1 MISWDG
7 INKLSL
13 ILGNSTQNLLRVPPN
28 HYCVLFKNNPNIKNM
43 KIEYI
48 TKRDFTAKPF
58 NLEKITAAILK
69 AMIAVENGDE
79 QNAQDVALSV
89 YQKLLDRKKEHTQY
103 MPTIEEVQDIVE
115 RQLMESKFPEV
126 AKAYILYRNKR
137 TQDRQ
142 ANLFEKRINL
152 KPYEYPQLY
161 EYVPAIRHS
170 YWIHSE
176 FNFTSDIQ
184 DFKSRLSTS
193 ERSAIK
199 NTMLAISQIEVAVKS
214 FWGDLYHRIPKP
226 EIGSVGST
234 FAESEVRHADAYSHL
249 LEILGLNSEFKELKK
264 KPAIMKRV
272 RYLETALRNSKS
284 QDNKEYAEAILL
296 FSLFIEHVSLFSQ
309 FLIIMA
315 FNKHKNMLKGISNVV
330 EATSKEE
337 QIHGDFGIDLI
348 KILQEENVGWFTPEY
363 HQNIQDVCRQAFEA
377 EKEVVDWI
385 FENGELDFLPKAV
398 INEFIKN
405 RFNNSLES
413 IGIEKVFEVDQK
425 LVSQTEWFDDEIIGT
440 KHGDF
445 FVKRSINYSKRT
457 QSITSDD
464 LF

>member
-1 MISWDG
+1 ME
-7 INKLSL
+7 
-13 ILGNSTQNLLRVPPN
+13 
-28 HYCVLFKNNPNIKNM
+28 
-43 KIEYI
+43 IEYI
-48 TKRDFTAKPF
+48 IKRDFSTKPF
-58 NLEKITAAILK
+58 SLDKITGAIHK
-69 AMIAVENGDE
+69 AMNAVGNGTQE
-79 QNAQDVALSV
+79 NAQDVALSV
-89 YQKLLDRKKEHTQY
+89 YQKLIGRKNNDQSY
-103 MPTIEEVQDIVE
+103 VPTIEEVQDIVE
-115 RQLMESKFPEV
+115 NELMESKFKEV

-137 TQDRQ
+137 TQQRQ
-142 ANLFEKRINL
+142 TDIFEKRINL
-152 KPYEYPQLY
+152 KPYEYPHLY

-184 DFKSRLSTS
+184 DFKIQLTDS

-214 FWGDLYHRIPKP
+214 FWGDIYHRIPKP

-272 RYLETALRNSKS
+272 RYLETALKNSKS
-284 QDNKEYAEAILL
+284 DDNREYAESILL

-348 KILQEENVGWFTPEY
+348 KILQKENPDWFTKNY
-363 HQNIQDVCRQAFEA
+363 HESIQQMCKDAFEA
-377 EKEVVDWI
+377 ESEVVDWI

-398 INEFIKN
+398 VNEFLKN
-405 RFNNSLES
+405 RFNNSLDS
-413 IGIEKVFEVDQK
+413 IGIEKVFDVDQD

-445 FVKRSINYSKRT
+445 FVKRSINYSKKT

>member
-1 MISWDG
+1 ME
-7 INKLSL
+7 
-13 ILGNSTQNLLRVPPN
+13 
-28 HYCVLFKNNPNIKNM
+28 
-43 KIEYI
+43 IEYI
-48 TKRDFTAKPF
+48 IKRDFSTKPF
-58 NLEKITAAILK
+58 SLDKITGAIHK
-69 AMIAVENGDE
+69 AMNAVGNGTQE
-79 QNAQDVALSV
+79 NAQDVALSV
-89 YQKLLDRKKEHTQY
+89 YQKLIGRKDNDQSY
-103 MPTIEEVQDIVE
+103 VPTIEEVQDIVE
-115 RQLMESKFPEV
+115 NELMESKFKEV

-137 TQDRQ
+137 TQQRQ
-142 ANLFEKRINL
+142 TDIFEKRINL
-152 KPYEYPQLY
+152 KPYEYPHLY

-184 DFKSRLSTS
+184 DFKIQLTDS

-214 FWGDLYHRIPKP
+214 FWGDIYHRIPKP

-272 RYLETALRNSKS
+272 RYLETALKNSKS
-284 QDNKEYAEAILL
+284 DDNREYAESILL

-348 KILQEENVGWFTPEY
+348 KILQKENPDWFTKNY
-363 HQNIQDVCRQAFEA
+363 HESIQQMCKDAFEA
-377 EKEVVDWI
+377 ESEVVDWI
-385 FENGELDFLPKAV
+385 FENGELDFLPKV
-398 INEFIKN
+398 VVNEFLKN

-413 IGIEKVFEVDQK
+413 IGIEKVFDVDQD
-425 LVSQTEWFDDEIIGT
+425 LVSETEWFDDEIIGT

-445 FVKRSINYSKRT
+445 FVKRSINYSKKT

>member
-1 MISWDG
+1 ME
-7 INKLSL
+7 
-13 ILGNSTQNLLRVPPN
+13 
-28 HYCVLFKNNPNIKNM
+28 
-43 KIEYI
+43 IEHI
-48 TKRDFTAKPF
+48 IKRDYATKSFQ
-58 NLEKITAAILK
+58 LDKITGAISK
-69 AMIAVENGDE
+69 AMLAVGSGTKDSA
-79 QNAQDVALSV
+79 QNVALSV
-89 YQKLLDRKKEHTQY
+89 YKTLLERKKKDQEY
-103 MPTIEEVQDIVE
+103 VPTIEEVQDVVE
-115 RQLMESKFPEV
+115 TQLMESKLKEP

-137 TQDRQ
+137 TQQRQ
-142 ANLFEKRINL
+142 TDLFEKRINL
-152 KPYEYPQLY
+152 KPYEYPHLY

-184 DFKSRLSTS
+184 DFKSRLSDS

-214 FWGDLYHRIPKP
+214 FWGDLYHRVPKP

-249 LEILGLNSEFKELKK
+249 LEILGLNNEFKKLKK

-272 RYLETALRNSKS
+272 RYLETALKNSRS
-284 QDNKEYAEAILL
+284 DDNREYAESILL

-348 KILQEENVGWFTPEY
+348 KILQKENPDWFTKEY
-363 HQNIQDVCRQAFEA
+363 HKNIQKMCMEAFEA
-377 EKEVVDWI
+377 EKDVVDWI

-398 INEFIKN
+398 VNEFLKS

-413 IGIEKVFEVDQK
+413 IGIDKVFDIDED

-445 FVKRSINYSKRT
+445 FVKRSVNYSKRT

>member
-1 MISWDG
+1 ME
-7 INKLSL
+7 
-13 ILGNSTQNLLRVPPN
+13 
-28 HYCVLFKNNPNIKNM
+28 
-43 KIEYI
+43 IEYI
-48 TKRDFTAKPF
+48 IKRDFSTKPF
-58 NLEKITAAILK
+58 SLDKITGAIHK
-69 AMIAVENGDE
+69 AMNAVGNGSE

-89 YQKLLDRKKEHTQY
+89 YQKLVGRKNNDQTY
-103 MPTIEEVQDIVE
+103 VPTIEEVQDIVE
-115 RQLMESKFPEV
+115 NELMDSKFKEV
-126 AKAYILYRNKR
+126 AKAYIHYRNKR
-137 TQDRQ
+137 TQQRQ
-142 ANLFEKRINL
+142 TDIFEKRINL
-152 KPYEYPQLY
+152 KPYEYPHLY

-184 DFKSRLSTS
+184 DFKIQLTDS

-214 FWGDLYHRIPKP
+214 FWGDIYHRIPKP

-272 RYLETALRNSKS
+272 RYLETALKNSKS
-284 QDNKEYAEAILL
+284 DDNREYAESILL

-348 KILQEENVGWFTPEY
+348 KILQKENPDWFTKNY
-363 HQNIQDVCRQAFEA
+363 HESIQQMCKDAFEA
-377 EKEVVDWI
+377 ESEVVDWI

-398 INEFIKN
+398 VNEFLKN

-413 IGIEKVFEVDQK
+413 IGIEKVFDVDQD
-425 LVSQTEWFDDEIIGT
+425 LVSETEWFDDEIIGT

-445 FVKRSINYSKRT
+445 FVKRSINYSKKT

>member
-1 MISWDG
+1 ME
-7 INKLSL
+7 
-13 ILGNSTQNLLRVPPN
+13 
-28 HYCVLFKNNPNIKNM
+28 
-43 KIEYI
+43 IEYI
-48 TKRDFTAKPF
+48 IKRDFSTKPF
-58 NLEKITAAILK
+58 SLDKITGAIHK
-69 AMIAVENGDE
+69 AMNAVGNGTQE
-79 QNAQDVALSV
+79 NAQDVALSV
-89 YQKLLDRKKEHTQY
+89 YQKLIGRKDNDQSY
-103 MPTIEEVQDIVE
+103 VPTIEEVQDIVE
-115 RQLMESKFPEV
+115 NELMESKFKEV

-137 TQDRQ
+137 TQQRQ
-142 ANLFEKRINL
+142 TDIFEKRINL
-152 KPYEYPQLY
+152 KPYEYPHLY

-184 DFKSRLSTS
+184 DFKIQLTDS

-214 FWGDLYHRIPKP
+214 FWGDIYHRIPKP

-272 RYLETALRNSKS
+272 RYLETALKNSKS
-284 QDNKEYAEAILL
+284 DDNREYAESILL

-348 KILQEENVGWFTPEY
+348 KILQKENPDWFTKNY
-363 HQNIQDVCRQAFEA
+363 HESIQQMCKDAFEA
-377 EKEVVDWI
+377 ESEVVDWI

-398 INEFIKN
+398 VNEFLKN

-413 IGIEKVFEVDQK
+413 IGIERVFDVDQD
-425 LVSQTEWFDDEIIGT
+425 LVSETEWFDDEIIGT

-445 FVKRSINYSKRT
+445 FVKRSINYSKKT

>member
-1 MISWDG
+1 ME
-7 INKLSL
+7 
-13 ILGNSTQNLLRVPPN
+13 
-28 HYCVLFKNNPNIKNM
+28 
-43 KIEYI
+43 IEYI
-48 TKRDFTAKPF
+48 IKRDFSTKPF
-58 NLEKITAAILK
+58 SLDKITGAIHK
-69 AMIAVENGDE
+69 AMNAVGNGTQE
-79 QNAQDVALSV
+79 NAQDVALSV
-89 YQKLLDRKKEHTQY
+89 YQKLVGRKDNDQSY
-103 MPTIEEVQDIVE
+103 VPTIEEVQDIVE
-115 RQLMESKFPEV
+115 NELMESKFKEV

-137 TQDRQ
+137 TQQRQ
-142 ANLFEKRINL
+142 TDIFEKRINL
-152 KPYEYPQLY
+152 KPYEYPHLY

-184 DFKSRLSTS
+184 DFKIQLTDS

-214 FWGDLYHRIPKP
+214 FWGDIYHRIPNP

-272 RYLETALRNSKS
+272 RYLETALKNSKS
-284 QDNKEYAEAILL
+284 DDNREYAESILL

-348 KILQEENVGWFTPEY
+348 KILQKENPDWFTKNY
-363 HQNIQDVCRQAFEA
+363 HESIQQMCKDAFEA
-377 EKEVVDWI
+377 ECDVVDWN

-398 INEFIKN
+398 VNEFLKN

-413 IGIEKVFEVDQK
+413 IGIDKVFDVDQD

-445 FVKRSINYSKRT
+445 FVKRSINYSKKT

>member
-1 MISWDG
+1 ME
-7 INKLSL
+7 
-13 ILGNSTQNLLRVPPN
+13 
-28 HYCVLFKNNPNIKNM
+28 
-43 KIEYI
+43 IEYI
-48 TKRDFTAKPF
+48 IKRDFSTKPF
-58 NLEKITAAILK
+58 SLDKITGAIHK
-69 AMIAVENGDE
+69 AMNAVGNGSKE
-79 QNAQDVALSV
+79 NAQDVALSV
-89 YQKLLDRKKEHTQY
+89 YQSLIGRKNNDLTY
-103 MPTIEEVQDIVE
+103 VPTIEEVQDIVE
-115 RQLMESKFPEV
+115 TQLMESKFKEV

-137 TQDRQ
+137 TQQRESDI
-142 ANLFEKRINL
+142 FEKRINL
-152 KPYEYPQLY
+152 KPYEYPHLY

-184 DFKSRLSTS
+184 DFKIQLTDS

-214 FWGDLYHRIPKP
+214 FWGDIYHRIPKP

-272 RYLETALRNSKS
+272 RYLETALKNSKS
-284 QDNKEYAEAILL
+284 DDNREYAESILL

-348 KILQEENVGWFTPEY
+348 KILQKENPEWFTKNY
-363 HQNIQDVCRQAFEA
+363 HQSIQKMCKEAFEA
-377 EKEVVDWI
+377 ESEVVDWI

-398 INEFIKN
+398 VNEFLKN

-413 IGIEKVFEVDQK
+413 IGVDKIFDGDQS
-425 LVSQTEWFDDEIIGT
+425 LVSETEWFDDEIIGT

-445 FVKRSINYSKRT
+445 FVKRSINYSKKT

>member
-1 MISWDG
+1 
-7 INKLSL
+7 
-13 ILGNSTQNLLRVPPN
+13 
-28 HYCVLFKNNPNIKNM
+28 
-43 KIEYI
+43 
-48 TKRDFTAKPF
+48 
-58 NLEKITAAILK
+58 
-69 AMIAVENGDE
+69 
-79 QNAQDVALSV
+79 
-89 YQKLLDRKKEHTQY
+89 
-103 MPTIEEVQDIVE
+103 
-115 RQLMESKFPEV
+115 
-126 AKAYILYRNKR
+126 
-137 TQDRQ
+137 
-142 ANLFEKRINL
+142 
-152 KPYEYPQLY
+152 
-161 EYVPAIRHS
+161 
-170 YWIHSE
+170 
-176 FNFTSDIQ
+176 
-184 DFKSRLSTS
+184 
-193 ERSAIK
+193 
-199 NTMLAISQIEVAVKS
+199 MLAISQIEVAVKS

-226 EIGSVGST
+226 EVGSVGST

-249 LEILGLNSEFKELKK
+249 LEILGLNSEFSELKK

-284 QDNKEYAEAILL
+284 DDNREYAEAILL

-348 KILQEENVGWFTPEY
+348 KILQKENSEWFTSEY
-363 HQNIQDVCRQAFEA
+363 NRNIHELCKQAYEA

-385 FENGELDFLPKAV
+385 FEDGELDFLPKAV
-398 INEFIKN
+398 VNEFLKN

-413 IGIEKVFEVDQK
+413 IGIEKVFEIDQE

>member
-1 MISWDG
+1 ME
-7 INKLSL
+7 
-13 ILGNSTQNLLRVPPN
+13 
-28 HYCVLFKNNPNIKNM
+28 
-43 KIEYI
+43 IEHI
-48 TKRDFTAKPF
+48 IKRDYSTKTFH
-58 NLEKITAAILK
+58 LEKITGAIQK
-69 AMIAVENGDE
+69 AMNAVGTGTE

-89 YQKLLDRKKEHTQY
+89 YQTLVDRKENDVEY
-103 MPTIEEVQDIVE
+103 VPTIEEVQDIVE
-115 RQLMESKFPEV
+115 TKLMDSQFKEA

-137 TQDRQ
+137 AQQRESD
-142 ANLFEKRINL
+142 LFEKRINL
-152 KPYEYPQLY
+152 KPYEYPHLY

-184 DFKSRLSTS
+184 DFKSRLTEV

-214 FWGDLYHRIPKP
+214 FWGDMYRRIPKP
-226 EIGSVGST
+226 EVGSVGST

-272 RYLETALRNSKS
+272 HYLETALKNSRS
-284 QDNKEYAEAILL
+284 EDNREYAESILL

-348 KILQEENVGWFTPEY
+348 KVLQKENPDWFTSDY
-363 HQNIQDVCRQAFEA
+363 HKSIQAMCEQAFEA
-377 EKEVVDWI
+377 EMEVVDWI
-385 FENGELDFLPKAV
+385 FEKGELDFLPTAV
-398 INEFIKN
+398 VKEFLKN
-405 RFNNSLES
+405 RFNNSLQS
-413 IGIEKVFEVDQK
+413 IGIDKIFDINQE
-425 LVSQTEWFDDEIIGT
+425 LVLQTEWFDDEIIGT

-445 FVKRSINYSKRT
+445 FVKRSINYSKRS

>member
-1 MISWDG
+1 ME
-7 INKLSL
+7 
-13 ILGNSTQNLLRVPPN
+13 
-28 HYCVLFKNNPNIKNM
+28 
-43 KIEYI
+43 IEYI
-48 TKRDFTAKPF
+48 IKRDFSTKPF
-58 NLEKITAAILK
+58 SLDKITGAIHK
-69 AMIAVENGDE
+69 AMNAVGNGTQE
-79 QNAQDVALSV
+79 NAQDVALSV
-89 YQKLLDRKKEHTQY
+89 YQKLIGRKNNDQAY
-103 MPTIEEVQDIVE
+103 VPTIEEVQDIVE
-115 RQLMESKFPEV
+115 NELMESKFKEV

-137 TQDRQ
+137 TQQRQ
-142 ANLFEKRINL
+142 TDIFEKRINL
-152 KPYEYPQLY
+152 KPYEYPHLY

-184 DFKSRLSTS
+184 DFKIQLTDS

-214 FWGDLYHRIPKP
+214 FWGDIYHRIPKP

-272 RYLETALRNSKS
+272 RYLETALKNSKS
-284 QDNKEYAEAILL
+284 DDNREYAESILL

-348 KILQEENVGWFTPEY
+348 KILQKENPDWFTKNY
-363 HQNIQDVCRQAFEA
+363 HESIQQMCKDAFEA
-377 EKEVVDWI
+377 ESEVVDWI

-398 INEFIKN
+398 VNEFLKN

-413 IGIEKVFEVDQK
+413 IGIEKVFDVDQD
-425 LVSQTEWFDDEIIGT
+425 LVSETEWFDDEIIGT

-445 FVKRSINYSKRT
+445 FVKRSINYSKKT